1 MPRVLLLATHNQGK
15 VREFADLLST
25 LPLELRSLAQVQPA
39 LSVVEDG
46 ATFEANA
53 CKKARET
60 AQATGMLVLADDS
73 GLEVDALGGQPG
85 VHSAR
90 YAGPTASDAANNLK
104 LVAALRDIPEH
115 QRSARYRV
123 VLAVADPQGPLGDI
137 IHVEHGTCEGRIQLE
152 PRGQHGFGYDP
163 HFVPAGHTRTMAELA
178 PAEKNLLS
186 HRAQAARRMHRF
198 LAEYLIRGDI
208 PEPGQP

>member
-1 MPRVLLLATHNQGK
+1 MSRVLLLATHNQGK
-15 VREFADLLST
+15 VREFAGLLSG
-25 LPLELRSLAQVQPA
+25 LPVELRSLAQVQPA

-53 CKKARET
+53 CKKAREI
-60 AQATGMLVLADDS
+60 ARATGMLVLSDDS

-90 YAGPTASDAANNLK
+90 YAGPSASDAANNLK
-104 LVAALRDIPEH
+104 LVAALRDVPEH

-123 VLAVADPQGPLGDI
+123 VLAVADPGGPLGDGV
-137 IHVEHGTCEGRIQLE
+137 HVEHGTCEGRIQLD
-152 PRGQHGFGYDP
+152 PRGQQGFGYDP
-163 HFVPAGHTRTMAELA
+163 YFVPVGHTRTMAELS
-178 PAEKNLLS
+178 PAEKNQLS
-186 HRAQAARRMHRF
+186 HRAEAARRISRF
-198 LAEYLIRGDI
+198 LAEYLTRGRI